1 MIIQDLRVGQRLL
14 AYLPRHGLFLT
25 KSAASSLTFI
35 AADCP
40 SSQTISLPSSE
51 PYDLERTLR
60 MAGYGLL
67 VIGPSLHFWFG
78 FVSKLLPERDLVTTF
93 KKILMGQTIY
103 EPIMTVVFFSLNA
116 RLQGENSAEIIA
128 WLKRDSLPTTINGVM
143 YRPVCDFVKFKF
155 ILVRL
160 QAVYMTFTASL
171 EKPAQLLQL
180 MGSILTTS
188 FLQQNYV
195 S

>member
-1 MIIQDLRVGQRLL
+1 
-14 AYLPRHGLFLT
+14 
-25 KSAASSLTFI
+25 
-35 AADCP
+35 
-40 SSQTISLPSSE
+40 
-51 PYDLERTLR
+51 

-128 WLKRDSLPTTINGVM
+128 WLKQDSLPTTINGVM
-143 YRPVCDFVKFKF
+143 YWPVCDFVKFKF
-155 ILVRL
+155 ILVRGITL
-160 QAVYMTFTASL
+160 GEQ
-171 EKPAQLLQL
+171 
-180 MGSILTTS
+180 S
-188 FLQQNYV
+188 FSYL
-195 S
+195 